1 MFITI
6 ENLTKKFYDS
16 IIFDEANY
24 VINDKDKIGI
34 IGVNGTGKT
43 TLLKMI
49 NGMEDI
55 DGGKINIRSG
65 LKISYLSQEQNF
77 DLNKTVK
84 ELAIDELIKLD
95 PLANEY
101 EIIAMLNKLGIEDLT
116 KKIGELSGGQ
126 KKRIALALA
135 LLMQSDVLILDEPT
149 NHLDHSM
156 IIWLEEFLQ
165 KYNGAI
171 LMVTHDRYFLDRVTN
186 KILEID
192 QGKIYNHDTNYSG
205 YLERKL
211 EREEMALASE
221 RKRSSIIRKE
231 KEWMAQGI
239 KARGTRNKKRVE
251 NLNNLLSI
259 DKIKDKE
266 AINMEGFVSR
276 LGNKTIELHEITKSY
291 DDKQIINEF
300 TYQMQKFDR
309 IGIVGNNGSGKSTLL
324 NIISKTIEP
333 TTGTVEIGDTIK
345 LGYYKQEPVELN
357 NDERIIDYVESFAT
371 EIAMPSGVMT
381 ASKLL
386 ENFLFDK
393 KKQYQYIKHLSGGE
407 KRRLYLLTILI
418 TSPNVLILDE
428 PTNDLDIETLTILE
442 DFLDDYPGI
451 IVTVSHDRYF
461 LDRVVDK
468 IFEVTNDGSVNVFNQ
483 GYSEYFETA
492 TLEIKEKQEKVKTEV
507 KSQKRNGSTL
517 KFSYKE
523 KLEFETIDEDIIALE
538 EEMEAIDKE
547 MMANG
552 SDFEVIS
559 QLSTRRAEVEAELEY
574 KNERWFY
581 LNDLNEQI
589 NGDK

>member
-6 ENLTKKFYDS
+6 ENLNKKFYES
-16 IIFDEANY
+16 VIFEEANY
-24 VINDKDKIGI
+24 VINDHDKIGV
-34 IGVNGTGKT
+34 IGVNGTGKS

-49 NGMEDI
+49 AKLEEI
-55 DGGKINIRSG
+55 DGGKINLRND
-65 LKISYLSQEQNF
+65 LKISYLSQEQTF
-77 DLNKTVK
+77 DETKTIKAVA
-84 ELAIDELIKLD
+84 LDELMKLD

-101 EIIAMLNKLGIEDLT
+101 EIIAMLNKLGIEDLS

-135 LLMQSDVLILDEPT
+135 LLMKSDCLILDEPT

-171 LMVTHDRYFLDRVTN
+171 IMVTHDRYFLDRVTN
-186 KILEID
+186 KIMEID
-192 QGKIYNHDTNYSG
+192 SGKIYNHDTNYSG

-259 DKIKDKE
+259 DKIKEKD
-266 AINMEGFVSR
+266 ALNMEGFVSR
-276 LGNKTIELHEITKSY
+276 LGNKTIELNGVSKTY
-291 DDKQIINEF
+291 DQRQVIKDF

-324 NIISKTIEP
+324 NIIAKQIEP
-333 TTGTVEIGDTIK
+333 TSGTVEIGETIK

-357 NDERIIDYVESFAT
+357 KDERIIDYVESFAT
-371 EIAMPSGVMT
+371 EIAMPSGIMT

-451 IVTVSHDRYF
+451 IITVSHDRYF

-468 IFEVTNDGSVNVFNQ
+468 IFEVDQAGNVNMFNQ
-483 GYSEYFETA
+483 GYSEYFDSTQ
-492 TLEIKEKQEKVKTEV
+492 LEIKAKQQKVKTET
-507 KSQKRNGSTL
+507 KAKKKNGSTL

-523 KLEFETIDEDIIALE
+523 KLEFETIDDDIISLE
-538 EEMEAIDKE
+538 EELEQIDAE
-547 MMANG
+547 MMQHG
-552 SDFEVIS
+552 SDFEKIS
-559 QLSTRRAEVEAELEY
+559 KLSTRREEVANELEH

-581 LNDLNEQI
+581 LNELNEKI

>member
-1 MFITI
+1 
-6 ENLTKKFYDS
+6 
-16 IIFDEANY
+16 
-24 VINDKDKIGI
+24 
-34 IGVNGTGKT
+34 
-43 TLLKMI
+43 
-49 NGMEDI
+49 
-55 DGGKINIRSG
+55 
-65 LKISYLSQEQNF
+65 
-77 DLNKTVK
+77 
-84 ELAIDELIKLD
+84 
-95 PLANEY
+95 
-101 EIIAMLNKLGIEDLT
+101 MLNKLGIEDLT

-135 LLMQSDVLILDEPT
+135 LLMKSDVLILDEPT

-156 IIWLEEFLQ
+156 IMWLEEFLQ

-171 LMVTHDRYFLDRVTN
+171 IMVTHDRYFLDRVTN
-186 KILEID
+186 KIMEIEA
-192 QGKIYNHDTNYSG
+192 GKIYNHDTNYTG

-211 EREEMALASE
+211 AREEMAIASE

-251 NLNNLLSI
+251 NLNNLLSV
-259 DKIKDKE
+259 DKIKEKE
-266 AINMEGFVSR
+266 SINMEGFVSR
-276 LGNKTIELHEITKSY
+276 LGNKTIELNQITKAY
-291 DDKQIINEF
+291 DERNVINEF
-300 TYQMQKFDR
+300 TYQMQRFDR

-324 NIISKTIEP
+324 NIMAKVIEP
-333 TTGTVEIGDTIK
+333 TTGEVEIGETIK
-345 LGYYKQEPVELN
+345 IGYYKQEPVELN
-357 NDERIIDYVESFAT
+357 KDERIIDYVESFAT
-371 EIAMPSGVMT
+371 EIAMPSGIMS

-451 IVTVSHDRYF
+451 IITVSHDRYF

-468 IFEVTNDGSVNVFNQ
+468 IFEVDNDGNVNVFNQ
-483 GYSEYFETA
+483 GYSEYFEQA
-492 TLEIKEKQEKVKTEV
+492 TLEVKTKQEKVKQEV
-507 KSQKRNGSTL
+507 KTKKKNGSTL

-523 KLEFETIDEDIIALE
+523 KLEFETIDDDIIALE
-538 EEMEAIDKE
+538 EELEQLDAD
-547 MMANG
+547 MMKYG
-552 SDFEVIS
+552 SDFEKIS
-559 QLSTRRAEVEAELEY
+559 KLSAQREEVQVELDH

-581 LNDLNEQI
+581 LTELNEKI